1 MRPFLSIVNS
11 SLVLSLAAG
20 QMSTAAAQTPTPIVH
35 SHAPDPAA
43 AIWRVMLNK
52 YCVTCHNE
60 RSKIGGLML
69 DRVDLARVPD
79 QAETWE
85 KVVRKLHAGAMPPLG
100 LPRPD
105 RTASD
110 GFAAWL
116 EAKLDAAATGD
127 PGPAGLRR
135 LNRSEYAA
143 AVRDVLALDVDAS
156 ALLPAD
162 DANHGFDNMSD
173 ALRVSPALLEGY
185 LSAARKI
192 SRLAV
197 GDPNVTPAFSSY
209 RVRADL
215 GQDHH
220 IDGLP
225 LGTRGGLAVDV
236 NFPLSGEY
244 VFQPRLA
251 VDTSAKVRG
260 LDFEHQVVIT
270 VDGKTVQ
277 QVLIGGS
284 KDEEAAAISPSDSE
298 VEIRARLEARI
309 PVSAGPHTVGVAFVK
324 KTAALPDGVLQPF
337 QRTNFDTQEQR
348 GVPFLESLSIGGP
361 FNASGPGD
369 TPSRRRI
376 FVCRPQN

>member
-1 MRPFLSIVNS
+1 MRLFSLIANS
-11 SLVLSLAAG
+11 SLVLTL
-20 QMSTAAAQTPTPIVH
+20 AAAQTLSAAAQTR
-35 SHAPDPAA
+35 APEPAA
-43 AIWRVMLNK
+43 ANWRALLDK
-52 YCVTCHNE
+52 YCVGCHNE
-60 RSKIGGLML
+60 RLKTAGLAL
-69 DRVDLARVPD
+69 DRIDLARVPD

-105 RTASD
+105 RAASD
-110 GFAAWL
+110 GFATWL

-185 LSAARKI
+185 MSAARKI

-197 GDPNVTPAFSSY
+197 GDPNVTPAFSTY

-220 IDGLP
+220 IEGLP
-225 LGTRGGLAVDV
+225 LGTRGGLAVQV
-236 NFPLSGEY
+236 NFPLTGEY
-244 VFQPRLA
+244 VFQPKLA

-260 LDFEHQVVIT
+260 
-270 VDGKTVQ
+270 
-277 QVLIGGS
+277 
-284 KDEEAAAISPSDSE
+284 
-298 VEIRARLEARI
+298 
-309 PVSAGPHTVGVAFVK
+309 
-324 KTAALPDGVLQPF
+324 
-337 QRTNFDTQEQR
+337 
-348 GVPFLESLSIGGP
+348 
-361 FNASGPGD
+361 
-369 TPSRRRI
+369 
-376 FVCRPQN
+376 